1 MARKA
6 TADNV
11 RADMQ
16 PANFRAAV
24 QVIRTI
30 KAKTDRISGI
40 NGEISKIH
48 ATVEGYKVNRK
59 AGRIFLVLDKL
70 EPDERSD
77 ILRSLNGLFDA
88 SGWDKTEEDLVDQ
101 AEETTNVL
109 RLPTFSHGEK
119 PAGDALGEALGDNPP
134 TGDEIDQAMADDFE
148 ATAEELAAQK
158 GRAESK
164 AAKETK
170 AAAPSAKAKP
180 KKDPPPKASDPKPA
194 TGAAAIAAM
203 NKAAKEPKPYTGDNS
218 DLANPQ
224 GNA

>member
-6 TADNV
+6 SADNV

-24 QVIRTI
+24 NVIRTI

-40 NGEISKIH
+40 NGEIAQIH
-48 ATVEGYKVNRK
+48 AKVEGFKVNKK

-88 SGWDKTEEDLVDQ
+88 SGWDESEEDLVDQ

-109 RLPTFSHGEK
+109 RLPTFAK
-119 PAGDALGEALGDNPP
+119 GDQPQPDDLGEALGDNPP
-134 TGDEIDQAMADDFE
+134 EGDEIDQAMADDFE
-148 ATAEELAAQK
+148 ATAEELAGQK
-158 GRAESK
+158 GRNDDK
-164 AAKETK
+164 AAKATK

-180 KKDPPPKASDPKPA
+180 KKDPPPKASDPKPG
-194 TGAAAIAAM
+194 TGAAARAAM
-203 NKAAKEPKPYTGDNS
+203 KAAPYTGDNS
-218 DLANPQ
+218 DLASPQ